1 MYKEVQVMLS
11 NVKKEKPVVTI
22 SGCLKMMWYVK
33 REISYELC
41 TARNM

>member
-22 SGCLKMMWYVK
+22 SGCVKMMWHVK
-33 REISYELC
+33 REIKIQIVYC
-41 TARNM
+41 T